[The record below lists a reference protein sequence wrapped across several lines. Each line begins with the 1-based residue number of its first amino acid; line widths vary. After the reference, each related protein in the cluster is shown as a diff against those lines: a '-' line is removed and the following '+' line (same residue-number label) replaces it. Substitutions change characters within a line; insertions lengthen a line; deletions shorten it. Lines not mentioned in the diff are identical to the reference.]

1 VLVLMERFEIHQILL
16 NGFSMQ
22 MSQKTVNYGGKK
34 LGFQRRAVFG
44 KKLGFGVGFR
54 YSNNTTF

>member
-1 VLVLMERFEIHQILL
+1 MERFEIHQILL